1 MQEWKSVA
9 EWFSGHSR
17 EIGDSLLKWVKTAGV
32 NLLTSLIILIVG
44 LWIANVVSRIVAKML
59 HNPKL
64 DNKEAA
70 RFIASCLRV
79 ILKLVVIVA
88 AIARLGVNVA
98 SITAALG
105 AAGITIG
112 LAMQSSLSNLASG
125 VLILFN
131 KPFRLGDFI
140 EVKGNVGT
148 VKTIELTYTV
158 ISTPDNKDVII
169 PNSKMVEDLMVNYTA
184 QKDRRLDLCYP
195 LPYDADIQKVKQLI
209 TEGCRA
215 SEYTYDDREVTVG
228 IKELGNSA
236 VMFELRTWIDCNKYW
251 EAYYDVNELVLLKL
265 REGGYEIPFEQVDV
279 HMK

>member
-1 MQEWKSVA
+1 MQVWKTVS
-9 EWFSGHSR
+9 EWFTVHSR
-17 EIGDSLLKWVKTAGV
+17 EIIDSLMKWLKTAGV
-32 NLLTSLIILIVG
+32 NVATSLVILIIG
-44 LWIANVVSRIVAKML
+44 LWIADIVSKVVAKML
-59 HNPKL
+59 HNPRL
-64 DNKEAA
+64 DNKAA
-70 RFIASCLRV
+70 ANFIASCLKV

-148 VKTIELTYTV
+148 VKVIELTYTI
-158 ISTPDNKDVII
+158 ISTPDNRDVII
-169 PNSKMVEDLMVNYTA
+169 PNSKMVEDLILNYTA
-184 QKDRRLDLCYP
+184 QKDRRLDLQFP

-209 TEGCRA
+209 TEACRE
-215 SEYTYDDREVTVG
+215 SEYTYDDKEVTVG
-228 IKELGNSA
+228 IKEFGNSA
-236 VMFELRTWIDCNKYW
+236 ISFELRTWIDCNKYW
-251 EAYYDVNELVLLKL
+251 DAYYDVNELVLNKL
-265 REGGYEIPFEQVDV
+265 REGGYDIPFEQVDV